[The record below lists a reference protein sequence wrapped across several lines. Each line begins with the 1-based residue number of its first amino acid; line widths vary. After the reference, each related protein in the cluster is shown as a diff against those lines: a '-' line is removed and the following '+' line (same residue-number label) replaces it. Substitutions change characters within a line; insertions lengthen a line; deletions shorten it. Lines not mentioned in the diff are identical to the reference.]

1 MVIKRKESF
10 LGIKPLKPK
19 KLKDTI
25 ITLGASFIKLAQV
38 LATRA
43 DFFSA
48 DYLDELKELHDKL
61 PPMNNEE
68 FEEIFNIAFDKNS
81 FKSFD
86 KTPIAC
92 ASIGQVHIAVLND
105 DTKVAVKLRRKE
117 IKKRVI
123 ADIKIINF
131 FNFLFNPLFSHY
143 TKNSIEA
150 VIKEF
155 SSMIL
160 QEVSLSQELQNLIKF
175 SHTYKDSGV
184 KFPTPY
190 QNLCC
195 DDALVMS
202 FEEGFRFDDK
212 ENILKNKIDFNIIF
226 ATLVNF

>member
-1 MVIKRKESF
+1 MVIKKKQSF
-10 LGIKPLKPK
+10 FGIKPLKPK

-61 PPMNNEE
+61 PPMNKDE
-68 FEEIFNIAFDKNS
+68 FEEIFNIAFKEDS

-92 ASIGQVHIAVLND
+92 ASIGQVHIGILYD
-105 DTKVAVKLRRKE
+105 DTKVAVKLRRKG
-117 IKKRVI
+117 IKNRVS

-160 QEVSLSQELQNLIKF
+160 QEVSLSQELQNLRKF
-175 SHTYKDSGV
+175 SQTYKDS
-184 KFPTPY
+184 
-190 QNLCC
+190 
-195 DDALVMS
+195 
-202 FEEGFRFDDK
+202 
-212 ENILKNKIDFNIIF
+212 
-226 ATLVNF
+226 NFML

>member
-1 MVIKRKESF
+1 MTIYLVIKRKESF

-117 IKKRVI
+117 IKK
-123 ADIKIINF
+123 
-131 FNFLFNPLFSHY
+131 
-143 TKNSIEA
+143 E
-150 VIKEF
+150 
-155 SSMIL
+155 
-160 QEVSLSQELQNLIKF
+160 
-175 SHTYKDSGV
+175 
-184 KFPTPY
+184 
-190 QNLCC
+190 
-195 DDALVMS
+195 
-202 FEEGFRFDDK
+202 
-212 ENILKNKIDFNIIF
+212 
-226 ATLVNF
+226 